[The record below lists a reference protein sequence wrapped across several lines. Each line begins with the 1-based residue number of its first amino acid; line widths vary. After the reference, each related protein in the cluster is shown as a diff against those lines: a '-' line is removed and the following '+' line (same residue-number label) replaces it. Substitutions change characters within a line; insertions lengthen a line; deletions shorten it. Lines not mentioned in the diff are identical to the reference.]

1 MRDTYLSRIRV
12 NRAFVSYT
20 DASAF
25 LQRGVPALHLEGAN
39 MWHAD
44 QVWGRYTDTLER
56 LDERDMLECRRLIE
70 QVVKQLDAKGER
82 RRSSGREPA
91 DSLRDIS
98 NVIGGWLPSLT
109 LRSAHE
115 DSF

>member
-12 NRAFVSYT
+12 YRAFVSYT
-20 DASAF
+20 DANVF

-56 LDERDMLECRRLIE
+56 LDERDMLECQRLIE
-70 QVVKQLDAKGER
+70 QVVKQLDGRGEQNAR
-82 RRSSGREPA
+82 PNDEERGRVPDPNRSSFA
-91 DSLRDIS
+91 
-98 NVIGGWLPSLT
+98 
-109 LRSAHE
+109 RS
-115 DSF
+115 SSSVSSRWP